1 MKFLVY
7 VAMVTISGVTAGST
21 AAAPTVSV
29 PTDGDKDCLANY
41 IVRQCL
47 QSENEKRNRPRMSML
62 CIPSHR
68 NVKSQSSKLTQY
80 VMGRQSDNHSCY
92 NNCPNDARAPGAT
105 QAMNGACMAASA
117 YATITPKAT
126 STAEAAATATTAAAA
141 ADDNAAASAS
151 SSSVVP
157 TRSVTSSAPSASK
170 TNGAE
175 SLAGN
180 AAGMLA
186 AVAGAVAIV
195 L

>member
-7 VAMVTISGVTAGST
+7 VAMVTIGGVTAGST
-21 AAAPTVSV
+21 AAAPTVSL
-29 PTDGDKDCLANY
+29 PTDGDKDCLANF

-47 QSENEKRNRPRMSML
+47 LSENEKLNRPRMPML
-62 CIPSHR
+62 RLPSHR

-80 VMGRQSDNHSCY
+80 IMGRQSDNHSCY

-117 YATITPKAT
+117 YATITTKAT
-126 STAEAAATATTAAAA
+126 STAEAAATTAAAAAA
-141 ADDNAAASAS
+141 ADDDASAS
-151 SSSVVP
+151 SPSVVP
-157 TRSVTSSAPSASK
+157 TRSVTSSAPGASK

>member
-7 VAMVTISGVTAGST
+7 VAMVAISGVSAGST
-21 AAAPTVSV
+21 AAAPTAPP

-47 QSENEKRNRPRMSML
+47 LSQNEKLAACSATDHE
-62 CIPSHR
+62 CQCYA
-68 NVKSQSSKLTQY
+68 SQAIAT
-80 VMGRQSDNHSCY
+80 CY

-117 YATITPKAT
+117 YATITTKAT
-126 STAEAAATATTAAAA
+126 STAEAAATTAA
-141 ADDNAAASAS
+141 ADDDASAS
-151 SSSVVP
+151 SPSVVP
-157 TRSVTSSAPSASK
+157 TRSVTSSAPGASK

>member
-47 QSENEKRNRPRMSML
+47 QSQNEKLEACSATDHE
-62 CIPSHR
+62 CQCYA
-68 NVKSQSSKLTQY
+68 SQAIAT
-80 VMGRQSDNHSCY
+80 CY

-117 YATITPKAT
+117 YATITTKAT
-126 STAEAAATATTAAAA
+126 STAEAAATSAAAA

-157 TRSVTSSAPSASK
+157 TRSVTSSAPGASK

>member
-7 VAMVTISGVTAGST
+7 VAMVTIGGVTAGST
-21 AAAPTVSV
+21 AAAPTVSL
-29 PTDGDKDCLANY
+29 PTDGDKDCLANF

-47 QSENEKRNRPRMSML
+47 LSENEKLAACSSTDHE
-62 CIPSHR
+62 CQCYA
-68 NVKSQSSKLTQY
+68 SQAIAT
-80 VMGRQSDNHSCY
+80 CY

-126 STAEAAATATTAAAA
+126 STAEAAATTAAAAAA
-141 ADDNAAASAS
+141 ADDDASAS
-151 SSSVVP
+151 SPSVVP
-157 TRSVTSSAPSASK
+157 TRSVTSSAPGASK

>member
-47 QSENEKRNRPRMSML
+47 QSENEKLEACSATDHE
-62 CIPSHR
+62 CQCYA
-68 NVKSQSSKLTQY
+68 SQAIAT
-80 VMGRQSDNHSCY
+80 CY